1 MCTPHA
7 FRTALRR
14 IQLACVMRWTP
25 LQDSVLEANACWHG
39 AGTSGS
45 CTLWQRINVMQVM
58 RSLSFEAY
66 LVHYLFCCFDLVQD
80 AKLKVVQ
87 EMSNKF
93 AAIVDS
99 AARLASDPGDDD
111 PLHSI
116 ASLYQTRANSTSSY
130 LPQSLSQ
137 SLVVHLAEAEPLFA
151 PFFMAFASAQAIV
164 YCKGSA

>member
-1 MCTPHA
+1 M
-7 FRTALRR
+7 
-14 IQLACVMRWTP
+14 
-25 LQDSVLEANACWHG
+25 DG

-116 ASLYQTRANSTSSY
+116 ASLYQTRANSTSY
-130 LPQSLSQ
+130 HLPQTLSQ
-137 SLVVHLAEAEPLFA
+137 SEICPSALWQLDVRSRLPSEAFSLC
-151 PFFMAFASAQAIV
+151 SAL
-164 YCKGSA
+164 

>member
-1 MCTPHA
+1 MIRLTASSCAHYLDVASYTPRWA
-7 FRTALRR
+7 SARMYLLGGRQETRGLRQR
-14 IQLACVMRWTP
+14 HVNPCLLGV
-25 LQDSVLEANACWHG
+25 
-39 AGTSGS
+39 GTSGS

-58 RSLSFEAY
+58 RALSFEAY
-66 LVHYLFCCFDLVQD
+66 FVHYLFCCFDLVQD

-116 ASLYQTRANSTSSY
+116 ASLYQTRANSRSSC
-130 LPQSLSQ
+130 LP
-137 SLVVHLAEAEPLFA
+137 
-151 PFFMAFASAQAIV
+151 
-164 YCKGSA
+164 